1 MAGRTVFLGQ
11 EYRRLT
17 NINGQQVSTIAFQV
31 ASAAGGNAIDLTPGK
46 TLIKCTDQ
54 TQSKMFLTDS
64 SSTGF
69 TSTDLGS
76 ADSDMLLERNE
87 VYEIKMFGLDSTD
100 SGDNNM
106 TNTLG
111 VNTKF
116 SLEIIPPSGAVLLIE
131 STTPVSMDPNNSLD

>member
-17 NINGQQVSTIAFQV
+17 IINGQQVSTIAFQV
-31 ASAAGGNAIDLTPGK
+31 ANAAGGNAIDLAPGK

-69 TSTDLGS
+69 TSTGLVS

-100 SGDNNM
+100 SGDNNL

-111 VNTKF
+111 G
-116 SLEIIPPSGAVLLIE
+116 EHHIQP
-131 STTPVSMDPNNSLD
+131 

>member
-1 MAGRTVFLGQ
+1 MAAKTVFRGQ

-17 NINGQQVSTIAFQV
+17 IISGQQVSTIAFQV
-31 ASAAGGNAIDLTPGK
+31 ANAAGGNAIDLTPGE

-54 TQSKMFLTDS
+54 PQSKMLPTDS
-64 SSTGF
+64 SSAWF
-69 TSTDLGS
+69 TSTGLVS
-76 ADSDMLLERNE
+76 ADSDMLLQRNE
-87 VYEIKMFGLDSTD
+87 VYEVKMFSLDSTD
-100 SGDNNM
+100 SGDNNL

-111 VNTKF
+111 VNTTF